1 MYWQSLWPKP
11 CDWNPVA
18 GFSSNRSPS
27 KAEEIQPMP
36 IASKTAEQAGSAAEK
51 RERRAREA
59 AQAMRDYQANR
70 VATLA
75 KTERLRAIRLAKEAA
90 NSAPEHKM
98 TNEA

>member
-1 MYWQSLWPKP
+1 MP
-11 CDWNPVA
+11 CDWISVA
-18 GFSSNRSPS
+18 GFFVESIPS

-36 IASKTAEQAGSAAEK
+36 TASKSSEQASSAAEK
-51 RERRAREA
+51 KERRAREA

-98 TNEA
+98 PNEA